1 MLRIPGFLKGAPVL
15 KQNGGSFQKADMRLR
30 VLQKTGKRGCALGEA
45 HKSEYAIEMLHITKR
60 FPGIIANDDITL
72 QLRHGEIHALLGE
85 NGAGKSTLMS
95 VLFGLYQAEE
105 GTIKKDGQEV
115 KINDPND
122 ANDLGIGMV
131 HQHFKLV
138 ECFTVLD
145 NIILGVE
152 PNKMGFLQKRE
163 AREKVLALSEKYG
176 LKVDPDAKIEDITVG
191 MQQRTE
197 ILKMLYR
204 DNEIL
209 IFDEPTA
216 VLTPQEISELMQI
229 MKNLASEGK
238 SILFISH
245 KLNEIMEV
253 ADRCSVL
260 RKGKYI
266 GTVNTRDVTPEDLSA
281 MMVGRNVNFHVEK
294 TPAHPGEVILD
305 IQNMTVASK
314 VHKNNAVKNVSL
326 KVRAGEIVC
335 LAGIDGNGQSE
346 FVYGLSGLEPLVSGK
361 ITIKGKD
368 ITKASIR
375 ERSAVMGI
383 SHIPEDRH
391 KHGLVL
397 DYSLEDNL
405 VLQTYFEPEFT
416 SPAGFLRR
424 KNIREYANKLINKY
438 DVRSGQGPITTARSM
453 SGGNQ
458 QKAIIAREIDKAPE
472 LLIAVQPT
480 RGLDVG
486 AIEFIHKQLV
496 AQRDA
501 GKAVLLVSLELDEV
515 MDVPDR
521 ILVMYEG
528 EIVGELDPKKT
539 TQEELGLYM
548 AGAKRDEVKA

>member
-1 MLRIPGFLKGAPVL
+1 MEQAAVQSNPYV
-15 KQNGGSFQKADMRLR
+15 
-30 VLQKTGKRGCALGEA
+30 
-45 HKSEYAIEMLHITKR
+45 IEMLHITKE
-60 FPGIIANDDITL
+60 FPGIKANDDITL
-72 QLRHGEIHALLGE
+72 QLKRGEIHALLGE

-95 VLFGLYQAEE
+95 VLFGMYQPEAGE
-105 GTIKKDGQEV
+105 IRKDGKTVQI
-115 KINDPND
+115 KDPNV
-122 ANDLGIGMV
+122 ATELGIGMV

-138 ECFTVLD
+138 ECFSVLD

-152 PNKMGFLQKRE
+152 PNTLGFLKKSE
-163 AREKVLALSEKYG
+163 ARAKVLELSKHYG
-176 LKVDPDAKIEDITVG
+176 LQVDPDAKIEDISVG

-197 ILKMLYR
+197 ILKMLFR

-216 VLTPQEISELMQI
+216 VLTPQEITELMQI
-229 MKNLASEGK
+229 MNNLKNEGK

-253 ADRCSVL
+253 ADRCTVL

-266 GTVNTRDVTPEDLSA
+266 GTVNISETSKEELSR

-294 TPAHPGEVILD
+294 KEMNVGDSVLKVR
-305 IQNMTVASK
+305 NLVVASK
-314 VHKNNAVKNVSL
+314 VHKNNAVKNVSFD
-326 KVRAGEIVC
+326 VHAGEILC
-335 LAGIDGNGQSE
+335 IAGIDGNGQTE
-346 FVYGLSGLEPLVSGK
+346 LVHGITGLEPLVSGS
-361 ITIKGKD
+361 IEMCGKS

-375 ERSAVMGI
+375 KRSVQGM

-397 DYSLEDNL
+397 DYTLEDNL
-405 VLQTYFEPEFT
+405 ILQQYFTPEFT
-416 SPAGFLRR
+416 NKAGFLRR
-424 KNIREYANKLINKY
+424 NNIRKYADRLIDQY
-438 DVRSGQGPITTARSM
+438 DIRSGQGPVTIARSM

-458 QKAIIAREIDKAPE
+458 QKAIVAREMDKNPE
-472 LLIAVQPT
+472 LLVAVQPT

-486 AIEFIHKQLV
+486 AIEYIHSQLV
-496 AQRDA
+496 AKRDE
-501 GKAVLLVSLELDEV
+501 GKAVLLISLELDEV

-528 EIVGELDPKKT
+528 EIVGELDPKQT

-548 AGAKRDEVKA
+548 AGAKRDEVTVE